1 MSEHTVREL
10 KSEAEWRVAF
20 PVMKQLRTHL
30 DEGAFVSLV
39 GRLQVDGYRL
49 FGLFEAGDG
58 DRDGGGDSDGD
69 GDLRAVAGVAIEH
82 TLYDGRRVWVYDLVT
97 DEAHRSR
104 GLDEELYSF
113 VERWAGDRGCETVT
127 LSSNLERSDAH
138 RFYEERLGMER
149 ARYVFKRDL

>member
-69 GDLRAVAGVAIEH
+69 GDLRAVAGVAIEPPS
-82 TLYDGRRVWVYDLVT
+82 TT
-97 DEAHRSR
+97 
-104 GLDEELYSF
+104 
-113 VERWAGDRGCETVT
+113 AGASGCMI
-127 LSSNLERSDAH
+127 S
-138 RFYEERLGMER
+138 
-149 ARYVFKRDL
+149 